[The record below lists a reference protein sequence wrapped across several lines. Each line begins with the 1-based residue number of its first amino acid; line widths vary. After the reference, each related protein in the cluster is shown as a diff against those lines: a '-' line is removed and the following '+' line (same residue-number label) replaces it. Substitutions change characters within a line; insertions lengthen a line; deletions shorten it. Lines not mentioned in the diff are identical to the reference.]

1 MQTLTKQL
9 AKRGLGI
16 AAGMQLIALGRQM
29 DKARQMENIEPQEP
43 LEQNVDA
50 PYEFVFYEKGVRSM
64 YDTLSSIYEAV
75 VRNGIDIELNVDSE
89 AKKLI
94 GILGRV
100 LDIKKEDDGTEA

>member
-29 DKARQMENIEPQEP
+29 DKARQMENTEQQEP
-43 LEQNVDA
+43 LEQNVEA

-75 VRNGIDIELNVDSE
+75 VLNGVEIEFNIDSE

-94 GILGRV
+94 NLLGGL
-100 LDIKKEDDGTEA
+100 LDIKKEDDGTQA